1 MNVFNIQK
9 AFQDKKE
16 RGWKT
21 IYVAVDAHGTLI
33 KSYHNTIIFYPDAIE
48 VMKWFNSRSD
58 FKVILW
64 TSSHVTEIEDICKE
78 AEKLG
83 IRFDFFNENPL
94 EKNSKRANFNQKF
107 YFNVMIDNKAGME
120 PTTDWKLIK
129 KELIRIGE
137 WDKA

>member
-1 MNVFNIQK
+1 MNPFNLQRS
-9 AFQDKKE
+9 FEQKKE
-16 RGWKT
+16 REWHT

-33 KSYHNTIIFYPDAIE
+33 KPYHDRIEFYPGVVE

-83 IRFDFFNENPL
+83 FKFDFFNENPL
-94 EKNSKRANFNQKF
+94 EKSSKRANFTQKF
-107 YFNVMIDNKAGME
+107 YFNVI
-120 PTTDWKLIK
+120 
-129 KELIRIGE
+129 
-137 WDKA
+137 